1 MNSET
6 VEDLFARFGP
16 SYRVLVMACGMTAS
30 FVMVVSS
37 TIVNVAVPD
46 VMGAFGIGQDQ
57 AQLMAT
63 AFNVAMT
70 ASQLLN
76 AWVVAV
82 LGQRYGFAAALII
95 YSIGSVIGG
104 FSQDFS
110 SIVFGRVLQGIASG
124 IIQPLI
130 LITIFQV
137 FPLEKRG
144 FAAGVYSMALM
155 LAVAMGPVFGG
166 VAMEILDWRYIFI
179 APLPVIALAF
189 IAGMFVLPSDRKE
202 ANRPFDWTGYA
213 LMVVTLFC
221 FMTGLTDGQRE
232 GWTSDYVLGLFL
244 ISALAASAFIYS
256 QLHSSAPIME
266 MALFRNRE
274 FAWAMGVAFIFGLG
288 NFSMA
293 YAVPVFGQLVQGM
306 TPLDAGLVLL
316 PSGVVV
322 VALLPFMGKLADKI
336 QPHYAIIAGLLLFA
350 IGTIPM
356 ADADV
361 NTAFIAIAIY
371 GIINRLGVSLTQPFI
386 ITVSLRTLPPEKL
399 NTGAGTM
406 NFIRQLGG
414 SLGINAWVVFLEMR
428 THYHSETL
436 TATQSADNAAS
447 REMLAGIGRL
457 LSEAG
462 VSESVQQSGALH
474 YLGQVVHAQGATLGF
489 QDGFWVLVVAYLIG
503 IWPAWMLGRGSK
515 KNKDRR

>member
-1 MNSET
+1 MSVET
-6 VEDLFARFGP
+6 VDDLFTRYGRAYIP
-16 SYRVLVMACGMTAS
+16 LVMASGMVAS

-63 AFNVAMT
+63 AFNVSMT

-82 LGQRYGFAAALII
+82 LGQRYGFAAALAI
-95 YSIGSVIGG
+95 YTVGSIIGG
-104 FSQDFS
+104 LSQDFNM
-110 SIVFGRVLQGIASG
+110 IVFGRVLQGISSG

-130 LITIFQV
+130 LVTIFQI
-137 FPLEKRG
+137 FPQERRG
-144 FAAGVYSMALM
+144 FAAGIYSMALM

-166 VAMEILDWRYIFI
+166 LAMEILDWRYIFF
-179 APLPVIALAF
+179 APLPIIGIAFA
-189 IAGMFVLPSDRKE
+189 AGMFVLPSDRKE
-202 ANRPFDWTGYA
+202 SNRPFDWTGYG

-232 GWTSDYVLGLFL
+232 GWTSSYILGLFL
-244 ISALAASAFIYS
+244 TSVLTALAFIYS
-256 QLHSSAPIME
+256 QMRSSAPIME
-266 MALFRNRE
+266 LALFKNRE

-288 NFSMA
+288 NFAMA

-306 TPLDAGLVLL
+306 SPLDAGLVLL
-316 PSGVVV
+316 PSGIVV
-322 VALLPFMGKLADKI
+322 VALLPFMGRMADRIK
-336 QPHYAIIAGLLLFA
+336 PHYAIITGLVLFA
-350 IGTIPM
+350 MGTVPL

-361 NTAFIAIAIY
+361 NTAFVAIAIY

-386 ITVSLRTLPPEKL
+386 ITVALRTLPPDKL
-399 NTGAGTM
+399 NSGAGTM

-428 THYHSETL
+428 THYHADIL
-436 TATQSADNAAS
+436 TATQSSDNEAS
-447 REMLAGIGRL
+447 RAL
-457 LSEAG
+457 LSSIGQLLGEAG
-462 VSESVQQSGALH
+462 VSETIQQSGALH
-474 YLGQVVHAQGATLGF
+474 YLGQVLHAQAATLGF
-489 QDGFWVLVVAYLIG
+489 QDGFWVLVAAYLIG
-503 IWPAWMLGRGSK
+503 IWPAWMLGRQAK
-515 KNKDRR
+515 RKD

>member
-1 MNSET
+1 MRPET
-6 VEDLFARFGP
+6 VEDLFARFGRAYVP
-16 SYRVLVMACGMTAS
+16 LIMAAGMMAS
-30 FVMVVSS
+30 FIMVVSS

-63 AFNVAMT
+63 AFNVSMT

-95 YSIGSVIGG
+95 YTVGSIIGG
-104 FSQDFS
+104 ISQDFS
-110 SIVFGRVLQGIASG
+110 MIVFGRVLQGISSG

-130 LITIFQV
+130 LVTIFQV
-137 FPLEKRG
+137 FPQEKRG

-166 VAMEILDWRYIFI
+166 LAMEILDWRYIFI
-179 APLPVIALAF
+179 APLPIVGMAF
-189 IAGMFVLPSDRKE
+189 AAGMFLMPSDRKE

-213 LMVVTLFC
+213 LMVITLYC

-232 GWTSDYVLGLFL
+232 GWSSNYILGLFTV
-244 ISALAASAFIYS
+244 SAFSAAAFVYS
-256 QLHSSAPIME
+256 QLKSPAPLME
-266 MALFRNRE
+266 LALFRNRE

-288 NFSMA
+288 NFAMA

-316 PSGVVV
+316 PSGIVV
-322 VALLPFMGKLADKI
+322 VALLPFMGRLADKI
-336 QPHYAIIAGLLLFA
+336 SAHYAIIAGLILFA
-350 IGTIPM
+350 IGTVPM

-361 NTAFIAIAIY
+361 NTAFVAIAIY

-386 ITVSLRTLPPEKL
+386 ITVALRTLPSEKL
-399 NTGAGTM
+399 NSGAGTM

-428 THYHSETL
+428 THYHSEIL
-436 TATQSADNAAS
+436 TTTQSSDNAAS
-447 REMLAGIGRL
+447 RELLDNVGRIL
-457 LSEAG
+457 REGG
-462 VSESVQQSGALH
+462 VSEPIQQSGALH
-474 YLGQVVHAQGATLGF
+474 YLGQVVHAQGASLGF
-489 QDGFWVLVVAYLIG
+489 QDGFWVLVAAYLIG
-503 IWPAWMLGRGSK
+503 IWPAWMLGRRAKG
-515 KNKDRR
+515 KDRR

>member
-1 MNSET
+1 MSVET
-6 VEDLFARFGP
+6 VDELFARFGRAYVP
-16 SYRVLVMACGMTAS
+16 MVMATGMVAS

-63 AFNVAMT
+63 AFNVSMT

-95 YSIGSVIGG
+95 YTCGSFIGG
-104 FSQDFS
+104 FSQDFNM
-110 SIVFGRVLQGIASG
+110 IVLGRVLQGIASG

-130 LITIFQV
+130 LVTIFQV
-137 FPLEKRG
+137 FPQERRG
-144 FAAGVYSMALM
+144 FAAGIYSMALM

-166 VAMEILDWRYIFI
+166 LAMEVLDWRYIFI
-179 APLPVIALAF
+179 APLPVIGIAF
-189 IAGMFVLPSDRKE
+189 VAGMFVLPSNRQE
-202 ANRPFDWTGYA
+202 SNRPFDWTGYG

-232 GWTSDYVLGLFL
+232 GWTSNYILGLFT
-244 ISALAASAFIYS
+244 ISILSAGAFIYS
-256 QLHSSAPIME
+256 QFKSAAPIME
-266 MALFRNRE
+266 MSLFRNRE

-288 NFSMA
+288 NFAMA

-322 VALLPFMGKLADKI
+322 VALLPFMGRLADRMKA
-336 QPHYAIIAGLLLFA
+336 HYAIIAGLLLFA

-361 NTAFIAIAIY
+361 NTAFIAIVIY
-371 GIINRLGVSLTQPFI
+371 GIINRLGISLTQPFI

-399 NTGAGTM
+399 NSGAGTM

-428 THYHSETL
+428 THYHAETL
-436 TATQSADNAAS
+436 AATQSSSNDAS
-447 REMLAGIGRL
+447 REL
-457 LSEAG
+457 LSSVGQLLGETG
-462 VSESVQQSGALH
+462 VSEAVQQSGALH
-474 YLGQVVHAQGATLGF
+474 YLGQVVHAQAATLGF
-489 QDGFWVLVVAYLIG
+489 QDGFWVLVAAYLIG
-503 IWPAWMLGRGSK
+503 IWPAWMLGRRA
-515 KNKDRR
+515 KNKDRQ

>member
-1 MNSET
+1 MSSET
-6 VEDLFARFGP
+6 SEDLFARYGRA
-16 SYRVLVMACGMTAS
+16 YIVMVMACGMTAS

-37 TIVNVAVPD
+37 TIVNVAIPD

-82 LGQRYGFAAALII
+82 LGQRYGFAAALAI
-95 YSIGSVIGG
+95 YTAGSIIGG

-110 SIVFGRVLQGIASG
+110 MIVFGRVLQGISSG

-137 FPLEKRG
+137 FPTERRG
-144 FAAGVYSMALM
+144 FAAGIYSMALM

-166 VAMEILDWRYIFI
+166 LAMEILDWRYIFI
-179 APLPVIALAF
+179 APLPIVGLAF
-189 IAGMFVLPSDRKE
+189 VAGMFVMPSDRKE

-213 LMVVTLFC
+213 LMVVTLYC
-221 FMTGLTDGQRE
+221 FMTALTDGQRE
-232 GWTSDYVLGLFL
+232 GWSSDYILGLFL
-244 ISALAASAFIYS
+244 ISALAAGAFFYS
-256 QLHSSAPIME
+256 QLHSKAPLME

-306 TPLDAGLVLL
+306 SPLDAGLVLL
-316 PSGVVV
+316 PSGIVV
-322 VALLPFMGKLADKI
+322 VALLPFMGRLADTIK
-336 QPHYAIIAGLLLFA
+336 PHYAIIAGLLLFA
-350 IGTIPM
+350 IGTVPM

-361 NTAFIAIAIY
+361 NTAFFAIAVY
-371 GIINRLGVSLTQPFI
+371 GIVNRLGVSLTQPFI
-386 ITVSLRTLPPEKL
+386 ITVSLKTLPPEKL
-399 NTGAGTM
+399 NSGAGTM

-428 THYHSETL
+428 THYHSDTL

-447 REMLAGIGRL
+447 RELLGSVERL
-457 LSEAG
+457 LGEAG
-462 VSESVQQSGALH
+462 VSETVQQSGALH

-489 QDGFWVLVVAYLIG
+489 QDGFWILVAAYLIG
-503 IWPAWMLGRGSK
+503 IWPAWMLGRKAAGK
-515 KNKDRR
+515 GRE